1 LEKSALQHDRVNFMI
16 GENDILHKLNIKV
29 YTCEDYK
36 LLTKEELNEFTSIYQ
51 ESLDGIAKF
60 ELKQKGKHNYTDE
73 EYKQQLD
80 QSRQGFNNF
89 WSEFFTKSDYEE
101 KFAVVAMS
109 DDNKKLSAARFIKNK
124 FTEWQWLI
132 EAVETHP
139 SFRRLGISKEV
150 IKEGISYIK
159 HNYRDDC
166 IVISNIYNFNTQSI
180 KLHQSLGFRVS
191 SDKPTDSYGEFDD
204 RDIRY
209 QLNIQRES

>member
-1 LEKSALQHDRVNFMI
+1 MI

-36 LLTKEELNEFTSIYQ
+36 LLTKEELNEFTSIYE
-51 ESLDGIAKF
+51 ESLDGIAKC

-73 EYKQQLD
+73 EYKQQLE

-124 FTEWQWLI
+124 FTEWQ
-132 EAVETHP
+132 
-139 SFRRLGISKEV
+139 
-150 IKEGISYIK
+150 
-159 HNYRDDC
+159 
-166 IVISNIYNFNTQSI
+166 
-180 KLHQSLGFRVS
+180 
-191 SDKPTDSYGEFDD
+191 
-204 RDIRY
+204 
-209 QLNIQRES
+209 